1 MRAREARPLYSC
13 PTQKNMRMSIL
24 EPPALSLWLNDYFS
38 RASHPACP
46 LQKDAPAGRDL
57 RPLSTSLLSHFTDT
71 RIDMLGPEVHSL
83 VMTRCEL
90 EQSLLT
96 LSPVSFL
103 FPVPPRGSDTMV
115 SHLTSCWYFDFLMLP
130 GQEILPFYNPD
141 PQALLQAPFPLTIS
155 SINTE
160 K

>member
-1 MRAREARPLYSC
+1 MRAREARPLYGC
-13 PTQKNMRMSIL
+13 PTQKNVRMSIL

-46 LQKDAPAGRDL
+46 LRKDAPAGPDL

-71 RIDMLGPEVHSL
+71 RIDVLGPEVHSL

-90 EQSLLT
+90 EQR
-96 LSPVSFL
+96 SFDSQPCV
-103 FPVPPRGSDTMV
+103 FPMS
-115 SHLTSCWYFDFLMLP
+115 STSQ
-130 GQEILPFYNPD
+130 G
-141 PQALLQAPFPLTIS
+141 
-155 SINTE
+155 